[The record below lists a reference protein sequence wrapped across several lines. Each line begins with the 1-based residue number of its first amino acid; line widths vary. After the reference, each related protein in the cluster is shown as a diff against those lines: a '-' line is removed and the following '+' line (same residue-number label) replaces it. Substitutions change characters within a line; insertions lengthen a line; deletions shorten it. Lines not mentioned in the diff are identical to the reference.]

1 VLVAFAAYNLQ
12 QLIGG
17 DFSIPDYNPPND
29 TESLRKLLGFF
40 AMVQGF
46 EAARYL
52 GGRAGVELRISTMR
66 LAQYIST
73 AVFVLLIALSLVLFV
88 KVSLSE
94 EVSVFLPFLILLA
107 ALGSQLSAIVNATYS
122 RSEMLMEQTQG
133 KIRQAVTFPLLL
145 VPAIAVVL
153 LTDVTS
159 VVALASRVF
168 AAYFLVQAVIAG
180 WLAVR
185 RREWAWV
192 AFFVAIGIAMAVIAV
207 FGIPA

>member
-1 VLVAFAAYNLQ
+1 
-12 QLIGG
+12 
-17 DFSIPDYNPPND
+17 
-29 TESLRKLLGFF
+29 
-40 AMVQGF
+40 
-46 EAARYL
+46 
-52 GGRAGVELRISTMR
+52 MR

-88 KVSLSE
+88 KVSPPADATAIFEISE